1 MWICESSNGEYEWL
15 LVFTCSSKVDCN
27 FCFIRAT
34 IRRQNFCKYCTWLL
48 TLNGCSLEPGNGA
61 CTISTSWFWINVEIA
76 SMQRRVGASLLCS
89 PELSSDF
96 TDCATFRQ
104 IIKLRC
110 EDVKND
116 MRVYDMGFTRKVI
129 LAGKCLLKF

>member
-15 LVFTCSSKVDCN
+15 LVFAWCSNVDCN
-27 FCFIRAT
+27 FCFMRAT

-61 CTISTSWFWINVEIA
+61 CTISTSWFCNNVEIA
-76 SMQRRVGASLLCS
+76 SVQGCVGASPLCS

-96 TDCATFRQ
+96 TDCGCIAANNGDGHR
-104 IIKLRC
+104 IIII
-110 EDVKND
+110 
-116 MRVYDMGFTRKVI
+116 I
-129 LAGKCLLKF
+129 LLF